1 MFSLLSKQGRFSK
14 GGAQLISGSYDALYS
29 EVTGMFDQNTFY
41 ILCEQFNTWIVGM
54 WSEPESYID
63 NEIHYKRFKKLVS
76 LNLVQFNIGYVT

>member
-1 MFSLLSKQGRFSK
+1 
-14 GGAQLISGSYDALYS
+14 
-29 EVTGMFDQNTFY
+29 MFDQNTFY
-41 ILCEQFNTWIVGM
+41 ILHEQFNNGIVGM